1 MHKRQTMN
9 GWMRLW
15 VFLTA
20 LWAVIVIG
28 IATFIVVDTYGEV
41 DGPWVV
47 YGLSEKSKPFF
58 QNLDADEKGPV
69 YTVQFSYTDG
79 TTQSIRFPMLEGVD
93 LIEFQQKIRKL
104 ADEEGKEVSDK
115 EIKQFLGAVSQKN
128 SEAKLASSEYQQEVK
143 RRAEQKVRDRKQAIW
158 VSALVCVVPPII
170 TLVLGYGVAWVRKG
184 FA

>member
-1 MHKRQTMN
+1 MN

-15 VFLTA
+15 ILLTA
-20 LWAVIVIG
+20 IWAVIVIG
-28 IATFIVVDTYGEV
+28 IGVFVVTDSYGQV

-58 QNLDADEKGPV
+58 QNLEADEKGPV
-69 YTVQFSYTDG
+69 YTVEFTYTDG
-79 TTQSIRFPMLEGVD
+79 TIQSIRFPMLEGID

-104 ADEEGKEVSDK
+104 ADEEGKEVTNK
-115 EIKQFLGAVSQKN
+115 EIKRFLGAVSQKN
-128 SEAKLASSEYQQEVK
+128 SEAKLASSEYQREVK
-143 RRAEQKVRDRKQAIW
+143 RRSEQKVKDRKQAIW

-170 TLVLGYGVAWVRKG
+170 ILVLGYGVAWVRKG